1 MASCLAF
8 AGIQASV
15 QLVGAGPASA
25 VGPANGQIA
34 ATAGDTGNGLGT
46 QVAQQPYGLA
56 VASDGGVYV
65 SDFSDA
71 EAFSPGAGNADGDS
85 VIRRIDPSTGN
96 EQTVAGDG
104 VSNLGVHINTSVDAL
119 HSALYDP
126 AGMSI
131 DPTNGSLVFDEPWL
145 GVVARYTPP
154 SGPGAGS
161 LAQVT
166 SDQTGGFGDGGD
178 AAIDSFGDVVYPEFS
193 GNDVKVYANH
203 TGTLWGASLTAGSV
217 TKITTPHD
225 DPWAVAIDQSDNLIV
240 SDASDSI
247 DVLPAVTGN
256 FYGQS
261 MTAGTFIRIAGNG
274 SFTSGYG
281 GTTGR
286 PARPWWDRRTA
297 SPSTA
302 TATSSSR
309 TRSTTGS
316 GSSPAPAACSTGS
329 P

>member
-1 MASCLAF
+1 
-8 AGIQASV
+8 
-15 QLVGAGPASA
+15 
-25 VGPANGQIA
+25 
-34 ATAGDTGNGLGT
+34 
-46 QVAQQPYGLA
+46 
-56 VASDGGVYV
+56 
-65 SDFSDA
+65 
-71 EAFSPGAGNADGDS
+71 
-85 VIRRIDPSTGN
+85 
-96 EQTVAGDG
+96 
-104 VSNLGVHINTSVDAL
+104 
-119 HSALYDP
+119 
-126 AGMSI
+126 MSI

-281 GTTGR
+281 GDNG
-286 PARPWWDRRTA
+286 PASA
-297 SPSTA
+297 ALVGSPHGLSVDSHGNLLVADTFNNRVRVIA
-302 TATSSSR
+302 GSSGVFYGITMTYGDIYTVVNSG
-309 TRSTTGS
+309 GS
-316 GSSPAPAACSTGS
+316 GILRW
-329 P
+329 